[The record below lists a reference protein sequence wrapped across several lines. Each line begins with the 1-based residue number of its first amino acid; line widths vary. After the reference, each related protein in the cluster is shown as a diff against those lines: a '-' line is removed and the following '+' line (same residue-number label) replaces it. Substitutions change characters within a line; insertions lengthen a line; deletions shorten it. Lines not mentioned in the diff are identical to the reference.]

1 MITTQQIEHLQTD
14 EPVLSRATVSS
25 TIIKK
30 TIRYV
35 SAGCGSGKTHALTR
49 HIKNNT
55 HNSNHLYVAPTTKM
69 IEQTMAEFVSIG
81 VAAKTINSETNSGNV
96 KKEIMKHFDTADSIG
111 NVLLITWAA
120 YSELPNFSNKSNW
133 EIYIDE
139 IPQIDCY
146 QKFTIPYNRHF
157 LSDHLEVA
165 RPINEHIS
173 LVKPKDA
180 ESLKKHLKNACAKD
194 SITKQFKKTFSHAL
208 TTNHDLFVDTL
219 SWTNICE
226 SKIISDNQK
235 DNTVYLLSMLNPNLL
250 TGTTLLGAN
259 IEKSMLYAWMT
270 RYHSV
275 NFEQHYEITSS
286 LRGNTIDPSRLR
298 ITYFLDDKLW
308 SKSIKK
314 KAYENNTYCGHIQDY
329 VTKEFADTEYLLID
343 NNDQTHNPLEDMKN
357 CNRIPVISK
366 GVNDYQHINAIVNLA
381 ALNRAPKYV
390 TMLEQLGIS
399 QKTINESTPYEVL
412 YQNLMRTS
420 LRNPDSTEIVDLI
433 TPSRYEADFMVELI
447 GDGVTMKKAGELN
460 FKKYKAL
467 TPQQKND
474 NLKANKVT
482 KILLAELEPNNLFVL
497 PEINDHLYID
507 NSINSHQNL
516 AIDNNK
522 IKSNDQ
528 SVTIC
533 ININLHDKSP
543 SQFGEFTF
551 PSFNEFAKE
560 MHTLSKKIVTDKN
573 DSLLINPIRYHVND
587 DGKYR
592 LQNNFRSANM
602 LALDFDGGTFT
613 QQDFIDTFSDKAG
626 RGQKRSFI
634 ITNSFSNS
642 PLKPNRFRVYMA
654 YKNPA
659 TTYSEHKAVFESI
672 YKALL
677 DKTGLTPEELGC
689 DRSAANGTQPF
700 RAPCTNRDYPNYAF
714 FESRNTDKK
723 GIERHGIDPSSY
735 LKTSIIDVDRTN
747 VVEIND
753 YRNKEST
760 NKQIDPLKIQQILN
774 KVAMLPEGRYHPFFD
789 AGVQLF
795 YMGLPIYE
803 IENHLKDLEKRIG
816 KEKKRWADGAMKSIK
831 KYNRRAA

>member
-1 MITTQQIEHLQTD
+1 MITTQKTEQLQTG
-14 EPVLSRATVSS
+14 EPALSAETFTS
-25 TIIKK
+25 TINK

-35 SAGCGSGKTHALTR
+35 SAGCGSGKTYALTR

-69 IEQTMAEFVSIG
+69 LEQTMADLESIG
-81 VAAKTINSETNSGNV
+81 VSAKTINSNTNSGNV
-96 KKEIMKHFDTADSIG
+96 KKEIMKHFDTARSIG

-120 YSELPNFSNKSNW
+120 YSELPNFTNKSNW

-139 IPQIDCY
+139 IPQVDFY
-146 QKFTIPYNRHF
+146 QKFTIPYNQHL

-173 LVKPKDA
+173 LIKPKNAD
-180 ESLKKHLKNACAKD
+180 SLNSHLKNECKLDA
-194 SITKQFKKTFSHAL
+194 IINGFKTIFNHAL
-208 TTNHDLFVDTL
+208 TTNYDLFVDTL

-226 SKIISDNQK
+226 FKIISDTQK
-235 DNTVYLLSMLNPNLL
+235 NNTVYLLSMLNPNLL

-314 KAYENNTYCGHIQDY
+314 KAYENNTYCGYIQDY
-329 VTKEFADTEYLLID
+329 VAKEFADTEYLLID
-343 NNDQTHNPLEDMKN
+343 NNDQTRNPLEDIKN
-357 CNRIPVISK
+357 CNRIPVVSK

-381 ALNRAPKYV
+381 ALNRAPKHV
-390 TMLEQLGIS
+390 TMLGQLGIS
-399 QKTINESTPYEVL
+399 QKTINESTPFEVL

-433 TPSRYEADFMVELI
+433 TPSRYEAYFLVELI
-447 GDGVTMKKAGELN
+447 GDGVTMKKAGELK

-482 KILLAELEPNNLFVL
+482 KRILADLKPNNVFVS
-497 PEINDHLYID
+497 PETNDYLSID

-516 AIDNNK
+516 AINTNRM
-522 IKSNDQ
+522 KSNDQ

-533 ININLHDKSP
+533 FNNNIYDKSP
-543 SQFGEFTF
+543 SQFGEMTY
-551 PSFNEFAKE
+551 PSFNDFAKD
-560 MHTLSKKIVTDKN
+560 MHSLSKEIVTNKDH
-573 DSLLINPIRYHVND
+573 SLLINPICYYVDEN
-587 DGKYR
+587 GKYR
-592 LQNNFRSANM
+592 LQDNFRSANM
-602 LALDFDGGTFT
+602 LALDFDTGNITPD
-613 QQDFIDTFSDKAG
+613 QFIDIFSDNAG
-626 RGQKRSFI
+626 RSQKKSFI

-642 PLKPNRFRVYMA
+642 PMKPNRFRVYMA
-654 YKNPA
+654 YQKPA
-659 TTYSEHKAVFESI
+659 TTYAEHKAVFDSI
-672 YKALL
+672 CTSLS
-677 DKTGLTPEELGC
+677 DRTGLKPEELGL
-689 DRSAANGTQPF
+689 DISASNGTQPF
-700 RAPCTNRDYPNYAF
+700 RAPCTNRDYPEYAF
-714 FESRNTDKK
+714 FESRDTDKK
-723 GIERHGIDPSSY
+723 GIKRHGIDPSSY
-735 LKTSIIDVDRTN
+735 LKTSIIDVGRTN

-789 AGVQLF
+789 AGVELF

-831 KYNRRAA
+831 NYNRKAA